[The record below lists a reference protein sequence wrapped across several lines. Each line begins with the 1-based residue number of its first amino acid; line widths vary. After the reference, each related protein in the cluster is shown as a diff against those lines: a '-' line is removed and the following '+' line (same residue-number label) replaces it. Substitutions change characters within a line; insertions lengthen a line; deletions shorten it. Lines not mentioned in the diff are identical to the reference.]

1 MATDRPEFVD
11 PFATPST
18 EEYDPNEYEG
28 KFQEFGE
35 GVVSGA
41 TKLVQ
46 GPLELLAQ
54 AQGISLDQRPQEVS
68 PMIWVELAKGL
79 KKLERYRKR

>member
-1 MATDRPEFVD
+1 MATDRPEFVDPFATDRPEFVD

-18 EEYDPNEYEG
+18 EEEYDPNEYEG

-46 GPLELLAQ
+46 GPLELLA
-54 AQGISLDQRPQEVS
+54 SL
-68 PMIWVELAKGL
+68 
-79 KKLERYRKR
+79 